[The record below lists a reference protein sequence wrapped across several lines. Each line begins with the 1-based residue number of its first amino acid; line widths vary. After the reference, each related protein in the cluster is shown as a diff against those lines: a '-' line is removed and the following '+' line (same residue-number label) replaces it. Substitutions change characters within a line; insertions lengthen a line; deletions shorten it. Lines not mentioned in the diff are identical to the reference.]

1 MKQEII
7 ELNELAKQGKLLCID
22 FSKTAVST
30 IDTVVDSV
38 NLTAIGTEMESWPV
52 VKLLH
57 SKHLVFTNQMMY
69 VINDDLG
76 IRTYAS
82 YAGRAMFSGKRLEM
96 ANTLLTDIGVFK

>member
-1 MKQEII
+1 MKQEVF

-30 IDTVVDSV
+30 IDAVVDSV
-38 NLTAIGTEMESWPV
+38 NLTAIGTELVSWPV

-57 SKHLVFTNQMMY
+57 SKHLVFVNQMMY

-76 IRTYAS
+76 IRMYAS
-82 YAGRAMFSGKRLEM
+82 NAGRAMLSGKRLKV
-96 ANTLLTDIGVFK
+96 ANALLTYIGVFK